1 MACLQNLKGIGL
13 SCNTSTG
20 GVSKV
25 YICDYDAVKTVELN
39 EDGSAIS
46 GITLENTAKFY
57 PFYFRRGAASMTSTL
72 NIDATNGVNY
82 VSTDLVTTFSR
93 MSTSKRV
100 QMLALAVGQ
109 VACIVKDANGKSWYL
124 GYSNPVEAT
133 TGTGQTGAAMTDAN
147 SYSITLNDSGAFPL
161 PVEFDYSSLVAE
173 VTPDNE

>member
-1 MACLQNLKGIGL
+1 
-13 SCNTSTG
+13 
-20 GVSKV
+20 
-25 YICDYDAVKTVELN
+25 
-39 EDGSAIS
+39 
-46 GITLENTAKFY
+46 
-57 PFYFRRGAASMTSTL
+57 MTSTL

-161 PVEFDYSSLVAE
+161 PVEFDYSTLVAE